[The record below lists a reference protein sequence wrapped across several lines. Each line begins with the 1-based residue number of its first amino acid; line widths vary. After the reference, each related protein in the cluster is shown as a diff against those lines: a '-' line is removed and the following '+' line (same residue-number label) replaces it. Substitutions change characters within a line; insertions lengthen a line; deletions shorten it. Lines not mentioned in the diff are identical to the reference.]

1 MRRMFVFLLI
11 FTLQPLACLCETGA
25 ERLQTLD
32 ILSQRDERL
41 SGEKYFYQNMLFR
54 IGGCLPASIT
64 NALTALVGTPETDGP
79 ALALEVMRGLSEDPS
94 NRALKVDISMLDYRL
109 HNPFKSAVQMQALL
123 DRVTNVV
130 TIPSRGLT
138 PADVLI
144 QYAPTSEDHPLIMR
158 SLKVEDCWTW
168 VLDMSAELCRQGHPD
183 ARFALCAASA
193 GTEESGAPLS
203 SGNSGHYITL
213 YFVAG
218 EFHEEGT
225 FYLLDSLPRALPGDV
240 YGFMEHYP
248 SRYPFT
254 TRRNSFGSIYNA
266 TRITDPVLMFT
277 LTEEAQAYLAAA
289 DEADRTDIRRQQM
302 ETLTLYLRSHFM
314 LYIP

>member
-1 MRRMFVFLLI
+1 MRRMFIFLVIL
-11 FTLQPLACLCETGA
+11 TLFPLAALCETGA
-25 ERLQTLD
+25 QRLQTLD
-32 ILSQRDERL
+32 ILSQRDERMT
-41 SGEKYFYQNMLFR
+41 GEKYYYQNMLFR
-54 IGGCLPASIT
+54 IGGCLPASIS

-79 ALALEVMRGLSEDPS
+79 ALALEVMRGLSENPS
-94 NRALKVDISMLDYRL
+94 DRSLRADVSMLDYRL
-109 HNPFKSAVQMQALL
+109 HNPFKSAVQMQAMLESIT
-123 DRVTNVV
+123 DVV
-130 TIPSRGLT
+130 TVSSKLT
-138 PADVLI
+138 PADVLN
-144 QYAPTSEDHPLIMR
+144 QYAVSPEDHPLIMR
-158 SLKVEDCWTW
+158 SLKVEDCWAW
-168 VLDMSAELCRQGHPD
+168 VLEMSEELCRRGHPD

-218 EFHEEGT
+218 EFYEEGT

-254 TRRNSFGSIYNA
+254 TRRNPFGSIYDA

-277 LTEEAQAYLAAA
+277 LNEEAQAYLAAA
-289 DEADRTDIRRQQM
+289 DEAERQSIRLQQM